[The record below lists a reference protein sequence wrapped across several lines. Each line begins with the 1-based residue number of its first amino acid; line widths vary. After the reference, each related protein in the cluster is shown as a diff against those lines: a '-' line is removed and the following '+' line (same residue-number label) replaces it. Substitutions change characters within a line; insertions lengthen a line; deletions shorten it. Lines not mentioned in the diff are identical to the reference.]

1 MAYTPDLRRL
11 KRVQFALTFIYGV
24 ISMILFVATF
34 ALINFLSSFQLAT
47 IATVHL
53 ITGVMIFL
61 LISYNAVDRAILS
74 SDRTVFSDT
83 RGASK
88 FKEQFILRLYKIAA
102 VFIVVVT
109 FITTIALA
117 VYLYNLIVILFIEC
131 PRFDHHHHQHNTH
144 SFARLFKADRRVNP
158 ERQHLNT
165 TLDIIVSYSD
175 QEEHQHILLLK
186 YDTEE
191 KQIIQKSRPP
201 QSQGWHDSHI
211 ISLKQSQSPICTEE
225 KFSDYHFLESE
236 IRDALA
242 HRIHEFN
249 SQQSILIQSHQN
261 SHQTHP
267 VEDSLILELQT
278 RYICRNEYGFV
289 AVIITVILAI
299 ELYNVAVSSWF
310 IYLRVNIP

>member
-1 MAYTPDLRRL
+1 MAYTPILRRL
-11 KRVQFALTFIYGV
+11 KQIQFTLTFIYGV
-24 ISMILFVATF
+24 ISMCLFVATF
-34 ALINFLSSFQLAT
+34 ALINFISSFQLAT

-74 SDRTVFSDT
+74 NDTNVFSST
-83 RGASK
+83 SGASK
-88 FKEQFILRLYKIAA
+88 FKEQIILRLYKIAA

-109 FITTIALA
+109 FITTIGLA

-131 PRFDHHHHQHNTH
+131 PRFDHHQHNPH
-144 SFARLFKADRRVNP
+144 SFARLFKADGRLDP

-165 TLDIIVSYSD
+165 TLDIIVSYID
-175 QEEHQHILLLK
+175 QEERQHILLLK

-191 KQIIQKSRPP
+191 KQIVQKTRPP
-201 QSQGWHDSHI
+201 QSKGWHDSQI
-211 ISLKQSQSPICTEE
+211 ISLKQGMSPVCTLE

-236 IRDALA
+236 IREALS

-249 SQQSILIQSHQN
+249 SQQSIIIQSHQN

-267 VEDSLILELQT
+267 VEDSLLLELQT

-289 AVIITVILAI
+289 AVIITFILAI
-299 ELYNVAVSSWF
+299 ELYNVAVASWF
-310 IYLRVNIP
+310 IYLRVNIS